1 MIKVYVASQY
11 TIGSEGE
18 NVRVSL
24 DVGNRLINEGFAP
37 FCPLL
42 SHFQHM
48 IFPQGYDTWLTLD
61 IEWLSVCDCLLR
73 LPGESKGADIE
84 VEYAREHMIPVFYTI
99 EQLIEYYTDLADED

>member
-1 MIKVYVASQY
+1 
-11 TIGSEGE
+11 
-18 NVRVSL
+18 
-24 DVGNRLINEGFAP
+24 
-37 FCPLL
+37 
-42 SHFQHM
+42 M